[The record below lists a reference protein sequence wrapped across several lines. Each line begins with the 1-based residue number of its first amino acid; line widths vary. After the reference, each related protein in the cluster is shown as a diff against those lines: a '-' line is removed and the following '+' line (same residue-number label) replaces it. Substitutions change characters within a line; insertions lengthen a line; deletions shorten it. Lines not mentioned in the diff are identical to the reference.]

1 MSTDVQSGQR
11 SASLK
16 DRDVLHVQQTFSSQ
30 VERSDILNRLH
41 ISLISS
47 IEEEGP
53 VCSSRSEFGVD
64 DLKVWKIFTDMI
76 KVHAVLDDRVTI
88 HPESPE
94 VGMLL
99 D

>member
-1 MSTDVQSGQR
+1 
-11 SASLK
+11 
-16 DRDVLHVQQTFSSQ
+16 
-30 VERSDILNRLH
+30 
-41 ISLISS
+41 
-47 IEEEGP
+47 
-53 VCSSRSEFGVD
+53 
-64 DLKVWKIFTDMI
+64 MI